1 VGKGAEVVRSPA
13 LRHEDGVEPPEG
25 RTRRPLGLQRCRII
39 ETIGNSESQPS
50 LEDGSHDS

>member
-1 VGKGAEVVRSPA
+1 MGKGAEVVRSPA